1 MDLLSKINQII
12 EPSLEAMGYCIVQV
26 KLNDGKA
33 KTLSVMAERKD
44 EVMMSFDDC
53 TEISR
58 TISALLDVEDPI
70 ESAYN
75 LEVMSPGIDRP
86 LTRAVDYTRFTGFE
100 AKLET
105 LLPIDGRKRFKGT
118 IGGIA
123 NDIIA
128 LSMPEGDV
136 KIPFRQ
142 VRTAKLVITDALVEA
157 EFKKQAKPDLKKAA
171 PKKKHKA

>member
-12 EPSLEAMGYCIVQV
+12 EPSLEAMGYTIVLV
-26 KLNDGKA
+26 RLNDGKA

-86 LTRAVDYTRFTGFE
+86 LTRVMDYIRFKGFE
-100 AKLET
+100 AKVET
-105 LLPIDGRKRFKGT
+105 MLPIDGRKRFKGV
-118 IGGIA
+118 IGGIE

-136 KIPFRQ
+136 SLPFRQ
-142 VRTAKLVITDALVEA
+142 VRTAKLVVTDALVEA
-157 EFKKQAKPDLKKAA
+157 EFKKQAKPDLKKVP